1 MKPSAS
7 RFLCLL
13 TIFLVLNTTF
23 TFAQTQ
29 ETSLPMSAATAE
41 AEKEKARRE
50 EEKRRELEKKAVA
63 LLGEIA
69 DAADG
74 LKLSVNRVSV
84 YGTIGALLWKSD
96 EKRARNVI
104 NGAAQEIINAQ
115 NAAHDEAD
123 DSGSG
128 SSNGYQ
134 TTEWEM
140 QEARRQLVQAL
151 APLDAEFALEIYRR
165 TRSAEMAALMQS
177 PKSLFP
183 NGSDYNRVQNEINTE
198 HALANEIARQD
209 PKRAVRLAREI
220 LEKGLSYQL
229 LDLIDRLKSKEPEEA
244 SSLADEAIRKL
255 QGADF
260 STGYNDRNLALNFLT
275 RLSQKPSADGGVAT
289 RAAAE
294 KSKFAVDEGGL
305 RALADKL
312 INFFLRDQQAESY
325 SYQISQLIPTVEKL
339 LPSRVEQLRR
349 RESDIK
355 QRQARSNPYE
365 RLNKLN
371 ETADAETLVTEA
383 QNAPSEVKSQYYSSA
398 ANKLINAET
407 PHVERARAVIN
418 SIPDRRTR
426 DYALQNLNTQLFY
439 KALNAGNIEEARRI
453 VAQIKSK
460 NAQVAHY
467 VQLFNHLRQKK
478 DEKPARQ
485 MLDEAAALVAAN
497 PENREEVS
505 AVVQLASAYSAV
517 APETSLAL
525 LEPLF
530 ARFDELLHASILV
543 NRFSGGQ
550 PATRADEITSQFFHG
565 ALGQF
570 GFYLSQPDLAKMAA
584 ADFDRTSNLAN
595 GLQRPEARIFVKL
608 MLAQA
613 VFAQLGNKAA
623 ADITY
628 GNIVDLP
635 ISTRRFRSLN
645 E

>member
-1 MKPSAS
+1 MNLSTS

-13 TIFLVLNTTF
+13 TIFLVLDTTF
-23 TFAQTQ
+23 TLAQTQ
-29 ETSLPMSAATAE
+29 ETQPPSAAAAAE
-41 AEKEKARRE
+41 AEREKARRE
-50 EEKRRELEKKAVA
+50 EEKRRELEKKAIA
-63 LLGEIA
+63 LLSEIA
-69 DAADG
+69 EAADG

-84 YGTIGALLWKSD
+84 YGTVGALLWKFD

-115 NAAHDEAD
+115 NAASDEAE
-123 DSGSG
+123 DSGG
-128 SSNGYQ
+128 GNGYQ
-134 TTEWEM
+134 TPEWEM
-140 QEARRQLVQAL
+140 QEARRQLAHAL

-165 TRSAEMAALMQS
+165 TRSAEMSALMQS

-183 NGSDYNRVQNEINTE
+183 NGSDYNRVLNEINTE

-220 LEKGLSYQL
+220 LDKGLSYQL
-229 LDLIDRLKSKEPEEA
+229 LELIDRLKNKEPEEA
-244 SSLADEAIRKL
+244 SSLADEAVRKL
-255 QGADF
+255 QTADF
-260 STGYNDRNLALNFLT
+260 SASYNDRNLAINFLT
-275 RLSQKPSADGGVAT
+275 RLLPKPPADGDSGK
-289 RAAAE
+289 E
-294 KSKFAVDEGGL
+294 KSKFVVDESGL
-305 RALADKL
+305 RSLADKL
-312 INFFLRDQQAESY
+312 INFFLRDAQAESY
-325 SYQISQLIPTVEKL
+325 SYQVAQLIPAAEKL

-349 RESDIK
+349 RESEIK
-355 QRQARSNPYE
+355 QRQARSNPYD

-371 ETADAETLVTEA
+371 ETADAETLITEA

-407 PHVERARAVIN
+407 PNVERARAVIN

-439 KALNAGNIEEARRI
+439 KAVSAGNIEEARRL
-453 VAQIKSK
+453 VAQIKNK
-460 NAQVAHY
+460 NAQVAQY

-478 DEKPARQ
+478 DEKLARQ
-485 MLDEAAALVAAN
+485 MLDEAAALAAVN

-530 ARFDELLHASILV
+530 ARFNDLLHASILI

-550 PATRADEITSQFFHG
+550 PAVVNRADEITSQFFQG
-565 ALGQF
+565 TLSQF
-570 GFYLSQPDLAKMAA
+570 GFYLSHPDLAKMAA

-595 GLQRPEARIFVKL
+595 GLQRQEARIFVKL

-613 VFAQLGNKAA
+613 VFAQFGNKTAN
-623 ADITY
+623 ITF
-628 GNIVDLP
+628 GNIVELP
-635 ISTRRFRSLN
+635 VSTGRFRSLN